1 MSTQQNKRNITTGV
15 DQKTIALPKGTI
27 AILIML
33 LLAGLAIR
41 IYDITDLPFDF
52 HPSRQLYTAILARGR
67 YYQNLDT
74 AQEWQRDMAI
84 RVWQK
89 EDYEPPF
96 MDGLAA
102 ISYHLIGKE
111 ILWAPRLFSA
121 IFWVLGG
128 WGIFLLAREMSS
140 DAGGLAAASFYLF
153 LPYAVIASRSFQ
165 PDPLMTALT
174 IFSWWFI
181 YRWSKNGGLKWA
193 LLGGL
198 FSGMAIL
205 VKALAVFAVAGAFLG
220 LLLMLGIQKMLRNR
234 NFWIMGIISILPIS
248 LYMLYG
254 FLLEG
259 SLGSQFSLRFFPS
272 MWIDPVF
279 YLKWITKI
287 EAVTGLT
294 FFIAGMIGW
303 FLQSKKENKIF
314 LLGLMVGYLVYG
326 FIFSY
331 YFSTHDYY
339 HITLIPLI
347 AMLLAPLADLVF
359 NNLLHINPNRW
370 LRWAAGLILAAG
382 MLINIWNIRTVFHK
396 VDYRGEAGYWENIG
410 DIVGHDTSVIALTQ
424 DYGYRLE
431 YFGWVSPAGYWPYTG
446 DTRLRELAGLAQP
459 DFLERFQD
467 LIREK
472 QFFLITDLDE
482 LDRQP
487 QLEQALR
494 ETYPVFSEGEGF
506 IVYDLTR
513 NLMP

>member
-1 MSTQQNKRNITTGV
+1 MSTPHITSKKNSEINQMSRT
-15 DQKTIALPKGTI
+15 LPKGTI
-27 AILIML
+27 AILALL

-74 AQEWQRDMAI
+74 APEWQRNMAI

-111 ILWAPRLFSA
+111 ILWVPRLFSA

-128 WGIFLLAREMSS
+128 LGIFLLAREMTS

-165 PDPLMTALT
+165 PDPLMTALLS
-174 IFSWWFI
+174 FSWLFI
-181 YRWSKNGGLKWA
+181 YRWSKNKSMKWA

-198 FSGMAIL
+198 FSGLAIL

-220 LLLMLGIQKMLRNR
+220 VLIMLGLWKCLRDR

-272 MWIDPVF
+272 MWMDPVF
-279 YLKWITKI
+279 YLKWITKV
-287 EAVTGLT
+287 EDVTGLT
-294 FFIAGMIGW
+294 LFIAGMIGW
-303 FLQSKKENKIF
+303 FMLTKREDKAF
-314 LLGLMVGYLVYG
+314 LLGLMAGYLVYG

-347 AMLLAPLADLVF
+347 ALLLAPLGDLIF
-359 NNLLHINPNRW
+359 KNLLQINPNQW
-370 LRWAAGLILAAG
+370 LQWAAGLILAAG
-382 MLINIWNIRTVFHK
+382 ILINIWNVRTIFHK
-396 VDYRGEAGYWENIG
+396 VDYRGEAAYWEKIG
-410 DIVGHDTSVIALTQ
+410 EIVGHDTSVIALTQ

-431 YFGWVSPAGYWPYTG
+431 YFSWISPAGYWPYTG

-459 DFLERFQD
+459 DFMVRFKD
-467 LIREK
+467 LTREK

-482 LDRQP
+482 LQRQP

-494 ETYPVFSEGEGF
+494 ETYPVFSEGAGF

-513 NLMP
+513 TLIP